1 MIREESVQH
10 LSSVCS
16 SIKWTHL
23 EKPLRTPISRYLR
36 DVAMCLTNW
45 KSMLRSVAICVML
58 LCVLQAGSL
67 CFDQWLSAWC
77 CYVSYELEVSIS
89 SMNWDWV
96 PQPLKL
102 KQPYP
107 FERNWRIW
115 CRPPPRKN
123 SKLNKLK
130 LISLKI
136 SLHKSLQRLFWAPR
150 LGPVLLSRT
159 LLRSDLRGRASGQ
172 QGVQWSAIVTMYH
185 NVFDNVSQ
193 WSAYSNLICPC
204 NCLT

>member
-1 MIREESVQH
+1 MNPPGKTSAH
-10 LSSVCS
+10 S
-16 SIKWTHL
+16 
-23 EKPLRTPISRYLR
+23 
-36 DVAMCLTNW
+36 
-45 KSMLRSVAICVML
+45 
-58 LCVLQAGSL
+58 
-67 CFDQWLSAWC
+67 DQSLSAWC

-150 LGPVLLSRT
+150 LGPVLFSRT

>member
-1 MIREESVQH
+1 MNPPGKTSAH
-10 LSSVCS
+10 S
-16 SIKWTHL
+16 
-23 EKPLRTPISRYLR
+23 
-36 DVAMCLTNW
+36 
-45 KSMLRSVAICVML
+45 
-58 LCVLQAGSL
+58 
-67 CFDQWLSAWC
+67 DQSLSAWC

-150 LGPVLLSRT
+150 LGPVQKNASEK
-159 LLRSDLRGRASGQ
+159 RSAWPGIRPARCPMERDCHNVSQCITMYL
-172 QGVQWSAIVTMYH
+172 TMYH
-185 NVFDNVSQ
+185 NGAHIQIWFVRATV
-193 WSAYSNLICPC
+193 
-204 NCLT
+204 